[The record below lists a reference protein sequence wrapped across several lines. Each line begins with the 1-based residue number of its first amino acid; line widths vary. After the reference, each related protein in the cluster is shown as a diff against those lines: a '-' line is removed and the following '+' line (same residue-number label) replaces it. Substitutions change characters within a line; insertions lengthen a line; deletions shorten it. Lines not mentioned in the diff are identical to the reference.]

1 MSFFRIEDGEARRF
15 IGKCLEPAANRPSA
29 KDLLL
34 EPFLST
40 DDTSSAMKLKIQKP
54 FLNENEMEK
63 LQLSD
68 EFQRTEMEVI
78 GKLNPED
85 DTIFL
90 KVQISDKKCM
100 YSIFSAHERNLI
112 MIYIYI
118 LYVF

>member
-15 IGKCLEPAANRPSA
+15 IGKCLEPAAKRPSA

-68 EFQRTEMEVI
+68 EFQRTEMKVI

-100 YSIFSAHERNLI
+100 YTLQKFLHIEGI
-112 MIYIYI
+112 
-118 LYVF
+118 